1 MVPLARLA
9 ARLRAPAPVLA
20 AALASALGVA
30 LGAAP
35 VSGEAPAKPPPPHT
49 DEQVQPVLASYERD
63 FASKDLGKQL
73 AALRSLGRWRHKEVL
88 KELRRVLL
96 READLELKSAA
107 ADGFQHQLSHAPE
120 AARTLAEAL
129 KAWEKWATDVD
140 AQDPKVKERVRYE
153 ANVLASCWG
162 SVGALGWK
170 EAWKDWKGYVDHA
183 HDDVASAAIRAFGA
197 LKEYRVLPQL
207 HEWFA
212 IYPDG
217 VSWSGGSVSVDTG
230 ASGNTDQKAAEA
242 KWRAKFGNRAK
253 KARPRVVD
261 ALLKALKDI
270 TGQEFEKPDQLER
283 WMDENKALLK
293 KHGV

>member
-1 MVPLARLA
+1 MRTSRPLGTWPVVLGLTALMTLGSA
-9 ARLRAPAPVLA
+9 ATVRA
-20 AALASALGVA
+20 
-30 LGAAP
+30 
-35 VSGEAPAKPPPPHT
+35 EDAPAKPPPPHT
-49 DEQVQPVLASYERD
+49 DEQVKPVLAAYERD
-63 FASKDLGKQL
+63 FGSSDLGRRL
-73 AALRSLGRWRHKEVL
+73 SAVRTLGRWRHKNVL

-96 READLELKSAA
+96 REDDLELKAAA
-107 ADGFQHQLSHAPE
+107 ADGFQHQVSHAAE

-140 AQDPKVKERVRYE
+140 AVDAKAKERVTYE
-153 ANVLASCWG
+153 AHVLIACWT

-170 EAWKDWKGYVDHA
+170 DAWKEWKGYADHA

-197 LKEYRVLPQL
+197 LREYRVLPQL
-207 HEWFA
+207 LEWFA
-212 IYPDG
+212 IFPDG

-230 ASGNTDQKAAEA
+230 AAGGADQKAAEA
-242 KWRAKFGNRAK
+242 KWRAKYGSRAK
-253 KARPRVVD
+253 KARPKVVD

-293 KHGV
+293 KNGV